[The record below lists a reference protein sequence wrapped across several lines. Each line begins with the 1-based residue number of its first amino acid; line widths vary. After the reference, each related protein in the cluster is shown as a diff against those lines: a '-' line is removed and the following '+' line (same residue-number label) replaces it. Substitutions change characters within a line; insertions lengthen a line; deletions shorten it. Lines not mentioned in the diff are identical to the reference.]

1 MARPHRRNIPQI
13 VTSNSAFGLGDV
25 EQVEHIVRVPVVE
38 NEALEARADS
48 SASLRDADNLATV
61 DDCLAGTDRT
71 EADQPTPSRALQRP
85 SMHGGVDTEAAE
97 RTCPC
102 LAEPMAGQA
111 VVAPATVGSRQQDV
125 EPEAPPVRDQHGSPT
140 AAPSHDIDTR
150 RRGDLQ
156 GSRLGLLRA
165 AQHQGTARRFERPD
179 LGLGQRVWDRQ
190 FLQVSDQPGPTLN
203 THSADCVVNPT
214 TAAIAAVGRDHVG
227 CFAWAPSRSLIDRNR
242 VG

>member
-125 EPEAPPVRDQHGSPT
+125 EPEAPPVRDQHGSP
-140 AAPSHDIDTR
+140 PLR
-150 RRGDLQ
+150 RRTTSTPAAAATCKEAVSGFCELPSTRALRD
-156 GSRLGLLRA
+156 GSN
-165 AQHQGTARRFERPD
+165 AQT
-179 LGLGQRVWDRQ
+179 
-190 FLQVSDQPGPTLN
+190 
-203 THSADCVVNPT
+203 
-214 TAAIAAVGRDHVG
+214 
-227 CFAWAPSRSLIDRNR
+227 
-242 VG
+242 